1 MSPTGADE
9 GRTVP
14 AYVPWAIAVVTLVFV
29 AMMLTP
35 LVQELMRRLNAVQ
48 IP

>member
-1 MSPTGADE
+1 MGPDE

-14 AYVPWAIAVVTLVFV
+14 AYVPWVIALVTLVFV

-35 LVQELMRRLNAVQ
+35 LVQELMWRLQAAQV
-48 IP
+48 P